1 MGSRNDLPNLVMKV
15 ISPTNDREIWGTH
28 RAKSGRVAWLAAVF
42 SARLGIG
49 MPDRE
54 QWRN

>member
-1 MGSRNDLPNLVMKV
+1 VMKV